1 MGQTFQI
8 ERGDLVIGRQ
18 PGDRGARLDDSAVNG
33 RHALLRSLPRGCL
46 LFDLGSANGTKVDDV
61 ELNGVPLQS
70 GDILKFG
77 DAEVQFVHE
86 ESA

>member
-1 MGQTFQI
+1 M
-8 ERGDLVIGRQ
+8 
-18 PGDRGARLDDSAVNG
+18 PCCVNW
-33 RHALLRSLPRGCL
+33 PRGCL

-77 DAEVQFVHE
+77 DAEGQFVHE